1 MEEEHGTKEWF
12 GSQRARKKVSS
23 ILGGVA
29 ATYLVLCFLAPL
41 LMPTDSVP
49 ELSGRANA
57 IDYAFESSWGNKD
70 HGEGGKVGH
79 DQSQH
84 CLLYTSD
91 AADE

>member
-1 MEEEHGTKEWF
+1 MGQKNGLGVRRHE
-12 GSQRARKKVSS
+12 KKVSFV
-23 ILGGVA
+23 LGGVA

-57 IDYAFESSWGNKD
+57 IDYA
-70 HGEGGKVGH
+70 
-79 DQSQH
+79 